1 MPGPIQWIT
10 TRGSLR
16 GLARWLFLITLVAA
30 PWLYGG
36 TTAWAIELINGMLGL
51 VLVFWI
57 AAMVVDRRWPIA
69 PRSLAVIA
77 ALVLLQGWWMVLNAH
92 AIYDPRFRFF
102 VPLAPLLPAFA
113 GSVDYI
119 LSLAMMLRVTALLGT
134 VFLVAEMAQ
143 RSVWLMRLW
152 YAIAFA
158 GGSIA
163 LLGLA
168 QKATGARMIFWQ
180 PHHGPADFSTFFATY
195 YYHANAGAFLNL
207 VLPPAA
213 GLAVWMIMRR
223 SYFGRA
229 IWGALLLVIAVAI
242 ASNTSRMAQ
251 VIAVLLIVVIVVAV
265 LRRRNALVPRPERK
279 TIGIGLAVILVTMLA
294 IAQAARLD
302 QPLGRWQNF
311 ATQLQTD
318 ARWLAN
324 RAGLSAVSDAGVF
337 GFGPGTFR
345 VAFPHAQERFPDL
358 HGTWR
363 FGHDDYLQ
371 TILEWGFVGAAVL
384 GALFFGGLF
393 VGVRSYLRA
402 EEWSNRQRILLLCS
416 LLALAGVAV
425 HAAVDFPLQIFSL
438 QLFVAVYL
446 GICWGSKRWGER
458 KKEELRI
465 KK

>member
-16 GLARWLFLITLVAA
+16 GLARWLFLITLVTA
-30 PWLYGG
+30 PWVYGG

-51 VLVFWI
+51 VLAFWI
-57 AAMVVDRRWPIA
+57 AAMVVDRRWPIV
-69 PRSLAVIA
+69 PRPLAVIA
-77 ALVLLQGWWMVLNAH
+77 ALILLQGWWMVLNA
-92 AIYDPRFRFF
+92 R
-102 VPLAPLLPAFA
+102 
-113 GSVDYI
+113 
-119 LSLAMMLRVTALLGT
+119 
-134 VFLVAEMAQ
+134 
-143 RSVWLMRLW
+143 
-152 YAIAFA
+152 
-158 GGSIA
+158 
-163 LLGLA
+163 
-168 QKATGARMIFWQ
+168 
-180 PHHGPADFSTFFATY
+180 
-195 YYHANAGAFLNL
+195 AFLNL
-207 VLPPAA
+207 VLPSAA

-251 VIAVLLIVVIVVAV
+251 VIAALLILVIVVGV
-265 LRRRNALVPRPERK
+265 LRRRNGLVRRVERK

-371 TILEWGFVGAAVL
+371 TILEWGFVGAIILA
-384 GALFFGGLF
+384 ALFFGGLF

-465 KK
+465 KKK